1 MDWSKIFGIGSGLA
15 QAGMGAYQGFGG
27 GYNDPTKG
35 AKNMIGQIP
44 GKTEGYYS
52 PYMEAG
58 KGAMSDLQNQY
69 KNLLSGDTQ
78 NQLGANY
85 KESPGYQFKL
95 KQAMQQQ
102 GNAAA
107 RGGYLGTPMDQQN
120 AAEVGNGLAS
130 DDYNQYI
137 QNQMGLYGQGLQG
150 EQGLNQM
157 GYDANKSMADTWGN
171 SMNQQAALDY
181 AGKAGKNTYQQGGWQ
196 NAIAGLGQAGSSA
209 MGMPDWMKYFMGN
222 GKGV

>member
-1 MDWSKIFGIGSGLA
+1 MDWSSIFGIGSGLA
-15 QAGMGAYQGFGG
+15 QAGMGIYQGLGK

-35 AKNMIGQIP
+35 ASNLIGQIP

-52 PYMEAG
+52 PYMNAG
-58 KGAMSDLQNQY
+58 KGALSDLQNQY
-69 KNLLSGDTQ
+69 KGLLGGTTQ
-78 NQLGANY
+78 NDLGANF
-85 KESPGYQFKL
+85 KESPGYKWKL
-95 KQAMQQQ
+95 QQAMQNQA
-102 GNAAA
+102 NAASQ
-107 RGGYLGTPMDQQN
+107 GGYLGTPMSQQN

-130 DDYNQYI
+130 EDYDNDI
-137 QNQMGLYGQGLQG
+137 KNQMGLYGMGLQG
-150 EQGLNQM
+150 EEGLNNQ
-157 GYDANKSMADTWGN
+157 GFEANKGMADTWGN

-209 MGMPDWMKYFMGN
+209 VGMPDWMKYFMGN